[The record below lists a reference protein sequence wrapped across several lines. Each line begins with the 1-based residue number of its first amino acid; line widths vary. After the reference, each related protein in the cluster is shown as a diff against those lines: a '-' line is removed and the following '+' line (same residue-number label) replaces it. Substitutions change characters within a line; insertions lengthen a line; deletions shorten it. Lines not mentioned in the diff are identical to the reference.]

1 MTICL
6 VKSAGTTKCSTL
18 FCNPSAITQRLNL
31 GAVLTKHHPKKRL
44 NFNLAFAPTVQTLRI
59 PAGVGHDAKTRN
71 FGPSA
76 ASGSQWSL
84 NETGPKHRAF
94 FSQLHRDALR
104 RVLEADCAKPRGLE
118 TTIPPGAVFL
128 NVSSPSKDLESRCA
142 ALRCEPKQWA
152 DR

>member
-6 VKSAGTTKCSTL
+6 VKSAGITKCFTL
-18 FCNPSAITQRLNL
+18 FCNQSASTQRLNL
-31 GAVLTKHHPKKRL
+31 GAVLTKLRPKKRL
-44 NFNLAFAPTVQTLRI
+44 NLNLAFAPTVQTLRI
-59 PAGVGHDAKTRN
+59 PAGVGHDAKTRS
-71 FGPSA
+71 FGPSV
-76 ASGSQWSL
+76 ASGFRWGS
-84 NETGPKHRAF
+84 NATVPKHRAF

-128 NVSSPSKDLESRCA
+128 NVSSPSKDLESRCE